1 MSIPEQSLVEVRT
14 AAAAAAER
22 LGENIVGLDVAERL
36 GIADAFLLAAA
47 PTERQVLAIVDEIED
62 QLREQHGLKPLRREG
77 AAEGRWVLL
86 DYGHIVVHVQ
96 HQEERAY
103 YALERLYDGAPI
115 LDLQLPDDDTAPGE
129 EMNQSEA
136 EAE

>member
-1 MSIPEQSLVEVRT
+1 MSIPEQSLAEVRT

-22 LGENIVGLDVAERL
+22 LAENIVGLDVAERL

-62 QLREQHGLKPLRREG
+62 KLREEHELKPIRREG

-103 YALERLYDGAPI
+103 YALERLYDGAPV
-115 LDLQLPDDDTAPGE
+115 LDLQLPETGE
-129 EMNQSEA
+129 SNTDETEA
-136 EAE
+136 E

>member
-1 MSIPEQSLVEVRT
+1 MSIPEQSLAEVRT

-22 LGENIVGLDVAERL
+22 LGENIVGLDVTERL

-62 QLREQHGLKPLRREG
+62 QLREQQGLKPLRREG

-96 HQEERAY
+96 HQEERTY
-103 YALERLYDGAPI
+103 YALERLYDGAPT
-115 LDLQLPDDDTAPGE
+115 LDLQLPE
-129 EMNQSEA
+129 EHTEQPDNVEPTEDEA
-136 EAE
+136 E